1 MISKIRLAIGIC
13 AALSS
18 ASSLAFAEPHNKA
31 VLNQLVYEIRNPE
44 TKGEDFRKALE
55 KIGEYLAVEVMDLLE
70 QKKVDVETLTNA
82 SATHFLL
89 EEQPVLVTILRAG
102 VPLCMGVH
110 KVFPDAEVGF
120 IAMSRNEET
129 LLPVVEYVAIP
140 DIKDKCVILAD
151 TMIATA
157 GSILDALK
165 IIEARGPKKIYIIGA
180 IAAEPGIQRIKQ
192 AYPSV
197 HITAAAVDPTLN
209 EKGYIV
215 PGLGDAGDRAYG
227 RKH

>member
-1 MISKIRLAIGIC
+1 MISKMPLALSVSAALFFATPLAI
-13 AALSS
+13 
-18 ASSLAFAEPHNKA
+18 AEQHHQT

-55 KIGEYLAVEVMDLLE
+55 KIGEYLALEVMDLLE
-70 QKKVDVETLTNA
+70 QKRVDVETLTHA
-82 SATHFLL
+82 SATHLLL

-102 VPLCMGVH
+102 IPLCMGVH

-129 LLPVVEYVAIP
+129 LQPDVEYVAIP
-140 DIKDKCVILAD
+140 DLNDKCVILAD

-157 GSILDALK
+157 GSVLDAIK
-165 IIEARGPKKIYIIGA
+165 IIEERGAKKIYIIGA

-197 HITAAAVDPTLN
+197 NIIAAAVDPSLN

-227 RKH
+227 RKR

>member
-1 MISKIRLAIGIC
+1 MISKIRLAIGIF
-13 AALSS
+13 AAFSS
-18 ASSLAFAEPHNKA
+18 VNSFALAEPHHKT

-55 KIGEYLAVEVMDLLE
+55 KIGEYLAIEVMDLLE

-129 LLPVVEYVAIP
+129 LLPDVEYVAIP
-140 DIKDKCVILAD
+140 DIKDKSVILAD

-157 GSILDALK
+157 GSILDAIK

-197 HITAAAVDPTLN
+197 HIIAAAVDPTLN

>member
-1 MISKIRLAIGIC
+1 MISKMRLTIAVC
-13 AALSS
+13 AALTSFS
-18 ASSLAFAEPHNKA
+18 PLAIAEQHHKT
-31 VLNQLVYEIRNPE
+31 VLNQLVYEIRNPD
-44 TKGEDFRKALE
+44 TKGEDFRRALE
-55 KIGEYLAVEVMDLLE
+55 KIGEYLAIEVMDLLE
-70 QKKVDVETLTNA
+70 QKRVEVQTLTNA
-82 SATHFLL
+82 TASHFLL

-120 IAMSRNEET
+120 IGMSRNEET
-129 LLPVVEYVAIP
+129 LQPDVEYVAIP

-157 GSILDALK
+157 GSILDAVK
-165 IIEARGPKKIYIIGA
+165 IIEARGPRKIYVVGA
-180 IAAEPGIQRIKQ
+180 IASEPGIQRIKE
-192 AYPSV
+192 AYPSI
-197 HITAAAVDPTLN
+197 HIIAAAVDPTLN

-227 RKH
+227 HKH